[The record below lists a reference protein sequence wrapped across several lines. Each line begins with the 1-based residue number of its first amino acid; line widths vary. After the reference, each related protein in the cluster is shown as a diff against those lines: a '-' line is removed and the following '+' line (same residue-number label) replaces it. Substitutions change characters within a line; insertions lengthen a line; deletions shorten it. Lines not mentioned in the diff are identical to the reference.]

1 MATPL
6 VVARLLQ
13 RENRSGVT
21 KAKKTPAD
29 GEKRKQGRPLAG
41 KGAVGREGVLQA
53 AMTLLQTLPPNQVTI
68 FAIAREAGVDPGL
81 IRYYFGNREVLL
93 LAAVKRLTEAGD
105 PLPGTDQP
113 LKALQEYIK
122 RTFRFT
128 RSAKYM
134 QRLMIEELDSA
145 SSPDVLDQVREYNL
159 VPVEFYE
166 QIASSDA
173 GKELAPFDALFLHL
187 AVIGISDFF
196 VSGAPLVRLLAPAG
210 TDMAELDRKYEA
222 FVTQLL
228 LNGLRK
234 R

>member
-1 MATPL
+1 
-6 VVARLLQ
+6 
-13 RENRSGVT
+13 VT
-21 KAKKTPAD
+21 KAKIAAGTRS
-29 GEKRKQGRPLAG
+29 KRRQGRPVSAKAG
-41 KGAVGREGVLQA
+41 VGREGVLA
-53 AMTLLQTLPPNQVTI
+53 AAIRLLQTLPPNHVTI
-68 FAIAREAGVDPGL
+68 IAIAREAGVDPAL
-81 IRYYFGNREVLL
+81 IRYYFGNREALL
-93 LAAVKRLTEAGD
+93 LAAVKRIAETGD
-105 PLPGTDQP
+105 PLPATDRP
-113 LKALQEYIK
+113 IDALREHIH

-145 SSPDVLDQVREYNL
+145 HASEVLENVREWNL
-159 VPVEFYE
+159 GPVEFYE
-166 QIASSDA
+166 AIQQSDA

-196 VSGAPLVRLLAPAG
+196 VSGAPLVRLLAPPG
-210 TDMAELDRKYEA
+210 TDMAELDKRYQA

>member
-1 MATPL
+1 MAK
-6 VVARLLQ
+6 
-13 RENRSGVT
+13 S
-21 KAKKTPAD
+21 KPAPAA
-29 GEKRKQGRPLAG
+29 GEKRKKGRPATAAAG
-41 KGAVGREGVLQA
+41 VGREAVLA
-53 AMTLLQTLPPNQVTI
+53 AATRLLQVLPPNQVTI
-68 FAIAREAGVDPGL
+68 IAIAREAGADPAM
-81 IRYYFGNREVLL
+81 IRYYFGNREALL
-93 LAAVKRLTEAGD
+93 LAAVKRLTELGD
-105 PLPGTDQP
+105 PMPGIDRP
-113 LKALQEYIK
+113 LDALQDYIK

-145 SSPDVLDQVREYNL
+145 RSPELLDQVREWNWA
-159 VPVEFYE
+159 PVEFYE
-166 QIASSDA
+166 DIAKSDG

-196 VSGAPLVRLLAPAG
+196 VSGAPLVRLLAPPG
-210 TDMAELDRKYEA
+210 TDMAELDRKYET

>member
-1 MATPL
+1 M
-6 VVARLLQ
+6 
-13 RENRSGVT
+13 T
-21 KAKKTPAD
+21 KAKTAPAT
-29 GEKRKQGRPLAG
+29 GEKRKQGRPLATAA
-41 KGAVGREGVLQA
+41 GAGREGVLA
-53 AMTLLQTLPPNQVTI
+53 AAIRLLQTLPPNQVTI
-68 FAIAREAGVDPGL
+68 IAIAREAGVDPAL
-81 IRYYFGNREVLL
+81 IRYYFGNREALL
-93 LAAVKRLTEAGD
+93 LAAVKRLTQAGD

-113 LKALQEYIK
+113 LNALREQI
-122 RTFRFT
+122 RRAFRFT

-145 SSPDVLDQVREYNL
+145 SSPEVLDQVREYNL
-159 VPVEFYE
+159 IPVEFYE
-166 QIASSDA
+166 QIASSDN

-210 TDMAELDRKYEA
+210 TDLAELDRKYEA